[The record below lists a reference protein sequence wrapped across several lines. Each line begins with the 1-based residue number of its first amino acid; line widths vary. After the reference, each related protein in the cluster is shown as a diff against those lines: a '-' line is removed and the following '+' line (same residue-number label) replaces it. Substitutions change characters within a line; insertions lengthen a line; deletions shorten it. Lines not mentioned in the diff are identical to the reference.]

1 MKSFDEFKESRE
13 KMDPSARKMNE
24 HQWEQAYEAYQR
36 VRGRGQSVE
45 ESTAEDSRS
54 LPTGRR
60 RSNGGKQT
68 TQLRHLVRGRTA
80 YANERRTVDTLYW
93 VAVAVLVLIFLAQLG
108 TVFTTVM
115 MVRDIGDAPTG
126 GMQSVRVIQWGALFT
141 ACLGLVIQVLTFWLV
156 RMLAHVLIDIPDIAL
171 FRMTAAEA
179 TKAE

>member
-126 GMQSVRVIQWGALFT
+126 GMQSVRVIQWG
-141 ACLGLVIQVLTFWLV
+141 LVHRLPGTGDPGVDFLV
-156 RMLAHVLIDIPDIAL
+156 GSNAGTCADRYSGHRSLSDDGS
-171 FRMTAAEA
+171 
-179 TKAE
+179 